1 MSRESLRDLLA
12 RVHERLSHAGSID
25 PESRRLLVTVMD
37 DIHRALGETA
47 RDDAGGRA
55 GETTA
60 PRAAPH
66 GAGPRLEAL
75 AVQFEAEHPTLAQGL
90 RQLIDALGK
99 AGI

>member
-1 MSRESLRDLLA
+1 MSRESLRELLA

-37 DIHRALGETA
+37 DIHRALGEPA
-47 RDDAGGRA
+47 RAGGKA
-55 GETTA
+55 QATEEA
-60 PRAAPH
+60 PAEPH
-66 GAGPRLEAL
+66 GAAPRLEAL

-90 RQLIDALGK
+90 CQLVDALGK